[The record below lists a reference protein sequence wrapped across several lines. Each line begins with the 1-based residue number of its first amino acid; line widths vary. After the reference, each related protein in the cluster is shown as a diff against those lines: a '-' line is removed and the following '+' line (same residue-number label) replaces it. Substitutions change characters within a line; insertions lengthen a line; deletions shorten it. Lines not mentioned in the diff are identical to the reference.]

1 MPVGA
6 PARLLKAAHEALAQG
21 DYPAAE
27 ASCTEALKVTPNSD
41 ASSRATAFSDRA
53 AAKLKLRCWQA
64 ALDDAKAAVGLV
76 PMLPYCPRSW
86 EKIRLKALYR
96 SALAHEGLS
105 QLHEAYKQLETAFA
119 LADESERAIVAGA
132 AKRVMSAMSQ
142 DDLDKAVDPAT
153 QRFQRGLLQVEE
165 VVQSVACRASCTSS
179 DIPARSDE
187 QPCAAGFMVKGRVKE
202 ELLKLIQANPDDYL
216 RAFFQ
221 QQGDDA
227 TSTTTLSSTPMGSV
241 ESRAHLNSVAMTFI
255 QNLMQS
261 GITSEQI
268 KHPHHK
274 RAFERQQMW
283 AQDEESIP
291 RRKNTDVAQL
301 IKENPDAAGSIKLVS
316 RTGAKLKEV
325 FQGDQDVL
333 NLLFA

>member
-119 LADESERAIVAGA
+119 LADEGERAIIAGA

-165 VVQSVACRASCTSS
+165 VVQS
-179 DIPARSDE
+179 D
-187 QPCAAGFMVKGRVKE
+187 CADSIAELNDAHDGSPPGVEAGFMVKGRVKE

-268 KHPHHK
+268 KHPHQK